1 MKTADEVGQLSTG
14 IAFDMYVVMII
25 KDHPSGQFHFEFVH
39 ERLEFCYD
47 KIVMAFGLKIREIV

>member
-14 IAFDMYVVMII
+14 MAFNKYVVMII
-25 KDHPSGQFHFEFVH
+25 KDHPSGQFHLEFVH
-39 ERLEFCYD
+39 EGLEFCYD